1 MVDVIDI
8 CSLDK
13 RDQYASRNH
22 MYSWTAGVDPEKG
35 GGRVAKRQGERLNL
49 KIFVVYFSY
58 KRTQT

>member
-1 MVDVIDI
+1 MVDAIDI

-35 GGRVAKRQGERLNL
+35 GGAKRQRGEVKL
-49 KIFVVYFSY
+49 KIFWCLF
-58 KRTQT
+58 

>member
-1 MVDVIDI
+1 MVDAIDI

-35 GGRVAKRQGERLNL
+35 GGAKRQGGEVKL
-49 KIFVVYFSY
+49 KFFLVYFSY